1 MDSKEKKMT
10 KNYKAVLKSSLV
22 MLVLFAVAGS
32 GVAQA
37 QECFAFQSGA
47 NTVRAEG
54 ITEEV
59 GKIQLQ
65 CRDQQVFGQ
74 PPIADEAVI
83 SITLNTPITN
93 ATNAAGDIVMGLIY
107 TVGTVPLGGADDYT
121 GAGKEVLSDGGTTI
135 TWTIPTDATVSGG
148 IAFTATGGTVTISGI
163 LANASM
169 VGDGNDVTAEVR
181 VNGVMIDHSPIKL
194 ADVTTGLDITVT
206 SATGL
211 QCESESG
218 KMATIKFVEGFA
230 SALKDTDALVV
241 AFRDI
246 PEGVTVTPS
255 MTGTGMALEV
265 IDPNANPPVTV
276 CCGDLA
282 PLTLETGAMS
292 GLDANEN
299 VALSVARAGQI
310 VYTFDDEDAS
320 TTDVLE
326 GTDKDKAMEWNELTI
341 TFEWSAGAPPLEMGT
356 VTVSYHPVTDDVAE
370 SERYVAGP
378 TNDVIEINDCT
389 TTLLFP
395 FVTNQLGFNTGLVIT
410 NASDG
415 KGSCTIGY
423 SGPDAP
429 DDMMTPESVEG
440 GAQWVDLLSTIAPE
454 FQGYITATCEFRNAY
469 GFAFI
474 TDADATLAQGY
485 LAVCTSG
492 CD

>member
-1 MDSKEKKMT
+1 MT

-37 QECFAFQSGA
+37 QECFAFQSDA

-54 ITEEV
+54 LTEEV

-65 CRDQQVFGQ
+65 CRDQEVFGQ

-93 ATNAAGDIVMGLIY
+93 ATNADGDIVMDLKY
-107 TVGTVPLGGADDYT
+107 TFGTVPLGAEANYT
-121 GAGKEVLSDGGTTI
+121 GVGKEVLSDGGTTI
-135 TWTIPTDATVSGG
+135 TWTIATNATDG
-148 IAFTATGGTVTISGI
+148 ILFPNTATGSTVTIGGI

-211 QCESESG
+211 QCEAPS
-218 KMATIKFVEGFA
+218 MAVATIKFVEGFA
-230 SALKDTDALVV
+230 SAIRDADSLVV

-246 PEGVTVTPS
+246 PEGVTVTPNT
-255 MTGTGMALEV
+255 MGTGVAME
-265 IDPNANPPVTV
+265 DDGT
-276 CCGDLA
+276 DLA
-282 PLTLETGAMS
+282 PLMLKTGDMS
-292 GLDANEN
+292 GLDQDGD

-310 VYTFDDEDAS
+310 VYTFDDDDAS

-326 GTDKDKAMEWNELTI
+326 GTDPLKAMEWNELTI

-356 VTVSYHPVTDDVAE
+356 VTVSYDPVTDDVAE